1 LNLTSGLEAWDSTGS
16 LWPFD
21 NAFPVTPIMLVSILL
36 ATLGR
41 TRELRQFFDS
51 LSAQTWTGFEVVV
64 IDQNSDDR
72 LVHLLAKYSGRF
84 PLRHLRS
91 PRGHSRAFNVGL
103 AYATGDI
110 VAFPDDDCWYDPDLL
125 ARVVRFFESNP
136 NCSGLTGREVV
147 VEGFTSGGRWSRR
160 AGPITRENVW
170 RRAITF
176 SMFLRQS
183 LVRDMRF
190 DESLGVGA
198 GTAWGAGE
206 ETDYLLRAVEQG
218 HSIHYDPS
226 LVIWHQGRSG
236 PYDANILS
244 KARAY
249 GMGVGRVLRKHHYP
263 IHSVA
268 YHLLRPLGGT
278 LLSLGAGRID
288 KARYH
293 WSIFAGRTGGWIAP
307 REASVSKAASRLI
320 SGSEA
325 NLP

>member
-1 LNLTSGLEAWDSTGS
+1 MR
-16 LWPFD
+16 F
-21 NAFPVTPIMLVSILL
+21 SILL

-41 TRELRQFFDS
+41 TQELSQFFS
-51 LSAQTWTGFEVVV
+51 CLSAQTWSDFEVVV
-64 IDQNSDDR
+64 IDQNPDDR
-72 LVHLLAKYSGRF
+72 LVGLLAQYSAKF
-84 PLRHLRS
+84 QLRHIRS
-91 PRGHSRAFNVGL
+91 PRGHSRAFNIGL
-103 AYATGDI
+103 AYAMGDI

-125 ARVVRFFESNP
+125 ERVVHFFQNNP
-136 NCSGLTGREVV
+136 NCSGLSGREVV
-147 VEGFTSGGRWSRR
+147 ESGFSSGGRWSRR
-160 AGPITRENVW
+160 AGPITQHNVW

-176 SMFLRQS
+176 SIFLRQS
-183 LVRDMRF
+183 IVQNTYF

-236 PYDANILS
+236 PYNADVFS
-244 KARAY
+244 KARSY
-249 GMGVGRVLRKHHYP
+249 GMGVGRVLRKHRYP
-263 IHSVA
+263 VHSVA

-278 LLSLGAGRID
+278 LLSLGAGRFG

-293 WSIFAGRTGGWIAP
+293 WSIFAGRTSGWMASHD
-307 REASVSKAASRLI
+307 ASVSTQASQLI

-325 NLP
+325 DFR